1 MSDRN
6 DALRAAGGGPR
17 PFHLAL
23 PVHDLGAAEGFY
35 AGLLG
40 AATGRRSERWIDFD
54 LGGHQITVHLA
65 DGLGAD
71 GLGADAGE
79 RGDPEHAN
87 PKHTNP
93 VDGDRVPIPH
103 FGVVLDMPGW
113 RALAGRLTEAGCD
126 FVIAPRVRFEG
137 QPGEQ
142 GTLFLRDPSGNALEF
157 KGFAA
162 EAALF
167 DDAGAY

>member
-1 MSDRN
+1 MSQRQQHG
-6 DALRAAGGGPR
+6 LREDGGGPR

-23 PVHDLGAAEGFY
+23 PVHDLEASEAFY

-40 AATGRRSERWIDFD
+40 ASTGRRSGRWIDFD

-65 DGLGAD
+65 EGH
-71 GLGADAGE
+71 
-79 RGDPEHAN
+79 RGDLGELA
-87 PKHTNP
+87 NP

-103 FGVVLDMPGW
+103 FGVVLDMAGW
-113 RALAGRLTEAGCD
+113 RALAARLEAAGCE
-126 FVIAPRVRFEG
+126 FVIPPRVRFAG

-157 KGFAA
+157 KGFTDRS
-162 EAALF
+162 ALF